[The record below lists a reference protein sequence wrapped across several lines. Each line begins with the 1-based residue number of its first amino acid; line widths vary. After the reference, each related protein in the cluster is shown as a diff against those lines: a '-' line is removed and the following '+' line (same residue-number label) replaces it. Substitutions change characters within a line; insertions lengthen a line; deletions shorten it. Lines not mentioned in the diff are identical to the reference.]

1 LAKNQH
7 KLAALRLLGEGMSQL
22 ERQHQQRIERG
33 DDPAEVDR
41 DTAQLALTSVSA
53 FFLDH
58 GIESQ
63 PLIRLLSEL
72 VALSAGSRPSRM
84 LTPAVTPHRRPDAPT
99 INLIKGRLA
108 AIMEFRQQT
117 GSTRKAAG
125 QWVVQHIPLKIR
137 QKLGLASATTL
148 DSWLSK
154 WGGERGAT
162 SGEGREGYL
171 HMRAILQDRK
181 PTEPQLKKLVVA
193 LGRKLPS

>member
-1 LAKNQH
+1 MPKTQH

-22 ERQHQQRIERG
+22 EKQHQQRIERG

-41 DTAQLALTSVSA
+41 DTAQLALNIVVT

-63 PLIRLLSEL
+63 PLIPLLSEL
-72 VALSAGSRPSRM
+72 VAVSAGSRPSRM
-84 LTPAVTPHRRPDAPT
+84 LTPARTGHRSPDAPT
-99 INLIKGRLA
+99 IEAIKGRLA
-108 AIMEFRQQT
+108 ASMEFRQQT
-117 GSTRKAAG
+117 GSTRKTAA
-125 QWVVQHIPLKIR
+125 QWVVRHIPLKMKR
-137 QKLGLASATTL
+137 KLGLASATTV

-162 SGEGREGYL
+162 SGGGREGYL
-171 HMRAILQDRK
+171 HMRTILQDRK
-181 PTEPQLKKLVVA
+181 PIEPQLKTIIGT